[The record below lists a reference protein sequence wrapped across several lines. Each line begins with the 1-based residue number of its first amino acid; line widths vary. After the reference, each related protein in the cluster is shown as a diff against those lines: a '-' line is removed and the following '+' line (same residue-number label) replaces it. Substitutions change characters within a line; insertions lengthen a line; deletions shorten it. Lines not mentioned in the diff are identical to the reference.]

1 MLDVLYRA
9 SFFLYEVSFLLF
21 AAALLYHGL
30 AARKIAL
37 ALKQPPH
44 WIGAVVG
51 AAALVLCAFNHYY
64 VYHFLSPLYL
74 QNESRELLVR
84 MYQYKTW
91 SMIYVLAA
99 GLGLMASTYAYVRR
113 LLK

>member
-21 AAALLYHGL
+21 AAALVYHSL
-30 AARKIAL
+30 SVRKIAL
-37 ALKQPPH
+37 ALKQPPY
-44 WIGAVVG
+44 WIGSAVG

-64 VYHFLSPLYL
+64 VYHFLSPQYL

-99 GLGLMASTYAYVRR
+99 GAGLIASVYPYVRR
-113 LLK
+113 LMK